1 MHAYRQTYIGRYR
14 QIDTGKTSAR
24 KTALSRSV
32 RRGTCF
38 RIPSHLGRSAP
49 KLSKCMQPSDP
60 ANMGATGTAF
70 GFAKRQKYGRLTSVT
85 ALSCKYRCVFRN
97 LCVLKI
103 ILRSLLVCVVLAFWL
118 LLAIAF
124 FLAVKSWK
132 PTGSQPIA
140 LTMLFKYFLFQRSRC
155 FLLLF

>member
-1 MHAYRQTYIGRYR
+1 M
-14 QIDTGKTSAR
+14 
-24 KTALSRSV
+24 
-32 RRGTCF
+32 RRGTSF

-49 KLSKCMQPSDP
+49 KPSKCMQPSDP
-60 ANMGATGTAF
+60 ANMDATGTAF

-97 LCVLKI
+97 CCVLKM
-103 ILRSLLVCVVLAFWL
+103 ILRSLLVCVVLAFLL
-118 LLAIAF
+118 LLATAIF

-140 LTMLFKYFLFQRSRC
+140 LTFFKYFLFQRSRC
-155 FLLLF
+155 ILLLFLNQIPIRERHSDDYQHTMARF